1 MGSLSDM
8 NDIGRVMRSPE
19 GQARLEEIC
28 ASLLGRTVTGVEFS
42 NEAHAI
48 SVLLVLDDGDSFLAI
63 DPSLDVDAL
72 REEFAEVIARE
83 YLADYPERRAD
94 GEFG

>member
-19 GQARLEEIC
+19 GQARLDAIR

-48 SVLLVLDDGDSFLAI
+48 TVLLLLDDGDSFLAM

-83 YLADYPERRAD
+83 YLVDYPERRAEN
-94 GEFG
+94 GTV